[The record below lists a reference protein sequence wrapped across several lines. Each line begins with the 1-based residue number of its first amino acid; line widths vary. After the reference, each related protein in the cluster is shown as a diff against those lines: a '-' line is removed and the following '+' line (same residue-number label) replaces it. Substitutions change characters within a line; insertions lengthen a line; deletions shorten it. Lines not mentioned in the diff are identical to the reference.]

1 MYRAYRVL
9 INAIFLGG
17 GHPPPLCTLGLTPS
31 DERKA
36 DNFFYLLAAVITN
49 RNARLI

>member
-9 INAIFLGG
+9 INAIFWG

-36 DNFFYLLAAVITN
+36 DIFFYLLAAVITN